1 MQIVF
6 MNRLIKASGSDDEF
20 AAQVWIGEEEGI
32 WHLGWRDFLI
42 DGEFNDVSW
51 YEGVSWNELLC
62 IYRHD
67 LAIKLGEGYRPIIEG
82 VFHEDEETP
91 LRGQTVQKLY
101 CYSELHS
108 EEDVYA
114 ELCTWRRRRA
124 ASEHK
129 APYFIASNK
138 LLRLISAYIP
148 QHVDE
153 LLQLPGVGQNKAS
166 QYGADIIEITA
177 KVERN
182 HTFPLNWVYAEL
194 KEEVYRA
201 WVFKQKEQKYKQE
214 LNQFRM
220 HSALMIGI
228 SEGKNLEQLERDCES
243 SRKEI
248 VEALEE
254 LEKLGYDTEPLLQ
267 SELKDMTSEEQTTIW
282 SAFEELGD
290 SLLKPI
296 LQRVYGEDKDL
307 VGKGNIDTLY
317 EHIRM
322 IRIQFRRNKVMRR
335 SVS

>member
-6 MNRLIKASGSDDEF
+6 MNRLMKASGSAEERV
-20 AAQVWIGEEEGI
+20 AQVWIGEEEGV
-32 WHLGWRDFLI
+32 WHLGWRDLLI
-42 DGEFNDVSW
+42 DGELNDVSW
-51 YEGVSWNELLC
+51 YEGDSWHELLC

-82 VFHEDEETP
+82 VFHEDEEIP
-91 LRGQTVQKLY
+91 LRGQAVQKLY

-108 EEDVYA
+108 EESVYA

-124 ASEHK
+124 ATERR

-153 LLQLPGVGQNKAS
+153 LKQLPGVGQTKAS
-166 QYGADIIEITA
+166 EYGTEILEITA

-182 HTFPLNWVYAEL
+182 HTFPLNWVYSEL
-194 KEEVYRA
+194 NEEAYRA

-220 HSALMIGI
+220 QSALMRGI

-248 VEALEE
+248 IEALEE
-254 LEKLGYDTEPLLQ
+254 LEKAGYDTEPLLQ
-267 SELKDMTSEEQTTIW
+267 SELKDVTSEEQTAIW
-282 SAFEELGD
+282 SAFQELGD

-296 LQRVYGEDKDL
+296 LHRVYGEDKDL
-307 VGKGNIDTLY
+307 VGKGSMDILY
-317 EHIRM
+317 ERIRM
-322 IRIQFRRNKVMRR
+322 IRIQFRRNKIMRR